1 MKKLLLLMG
10 SLLLTSCGVQW
21 QYSTLNHAGHNPKY
35 NTVIKLPDDV
45 VVDTLSYFDLQRKL
59 RNDFVFRHNFAL
71 YASNQ
76 PYNWYFNNPMFNR
89 YNYWSP
95 FNSFDFYTN
104 RYWFWNDWAFN
115 YSWYSPH
122 RWSFFGYDRWGY
134 NHYGWNNYGW
144 NSWGWNGY
152 YGNNWGWRQHMNNYA
167 WNNRYRRNTVY
178 VNGRRGQSSIIES
191 TKRSIKVDNKRER
204 IYINNNS
211 RPNINNS
218 RPNNNRPNIN
228 NSRPNNNRPTIN
240 NTRPTINNNNTRPR
254 VNNSRP
260 VINRSTPTKTNNNR
274 RRKN

>member
-1 MKKLLLLMG
+1 MG
-10 SLLLTSCGVQW
+10 SLLLTSCGIQW

-35 NTVIKLPDDV
+35 NTVIKLPDDL

-76 PYNWYFNNPMFNR
+76 PYSWYFNNPMFNR

-152 YGNNWGWRQHMNNYA
+152 YGNNWGWRQQMNNYA

-178 VNGRRGQSSIIES
+178 VNGRRGSTITIQDRIGQSSMIES
-191 TKRSIKVDNKRER
+191 TKRSIKVDNKREK
-204 IYINNNS
+204 IY
-211 RPNINNS
+211 
-218 RPNNNRPNIN
+218 IN

-240 NTRPTINNNNTRPR
+240 NSRPRINNTRPTINNNTRPR

-260 VINRSTPTKTNNNR
+260 VINRSTPTRTNNNPSR
-274 RRKN
+274 NNTTNNRRKN

>member
-1 MKKLLLLMG
+1 
-10 SLLLTSCGVQW
+10 
-21 QYSTLNHAGHNPKY
+21 
-35 NTVIKLPDDV
+35 
-45 VVDTLSYFDLQRKL
+45 
-59 RNDFVFRHNFAL
+59 
-71 YASNQ
+71 
-76 PYNWYFNNPMFNR
+76 
-89 YNYWSP
+89 
-95 FNSFDFYTN
+95 
-104 RYWFWNDWAFN
+104 
-115 YSWYSPH
+115 
-122 RWSFFGYDRWGY
+122 
-134 NHYGWNNYGW
+134 
-144 NSWGWNGY
+144 
-152 YGNNWGWRQHMNNYA
+152 MNNYA

-260 VINRSTPTKTNNNR
+260 VINRSTPTKTNN